1 MTTALLSLREEYW
14 EEYELEEEDISFLYD
29 YLLENETPLTSEE
42 LMPILVEQRIGREM
56 IRLEKKRLD
65 GNEIY
70 FPKDAFEVGDKL
82 VFPAYSWQKGE
93 VVGTRDGE
101 NPSQG
106 EFNVIQVK
114 FENGDDREFAS
125 GIEDHILNIPP
136 EAAQADSLNTEA
148 VMAGYRDTLIDQIEL
163 GLAVHDDFVQIAGRW
178 FLRAL
183 LVDVNTGHL
192 NLAEAVLDMHEGGPL
207 ATMDLI
213 KEVDLPDDVNPHL
226 IEFSMDHALQEDPR
240 FDEVGPAGIVSW
252 FLKSLEPESVQ
263 ETPLYL
269 RYTPIEYDPESLTED
284 MVALEESLDDELT
297 PWHDDRV
304 FPVEDVE
311 VELIF
316 PHWRAGTLP
325 LSERVMPLFPT
336 AYEAP
341 RIRFTLVDG
350 KSGER
355 FPGWVVR
362 EKRYVSGLKEWY
374 DSKGLIPGGI
384 VYIKPGKEPGEVIV
398 ETKSSRSTKDWM
410 RTILV
415 GSDGELV
422 FATLKQIIS
431 SDFNARMGIMVPDV
445 EPVDAVWE
453 KNKNEPP
460 PFEQIVVD
468 TVRELTKLNPQGHV
482 HVTELYAAV
491 NMVRRCPPGPLFALL
506 ETRPWFV
513 HVGDLH
519 FRFDDSEGV

>member
-1 MTTALLSLREEYW
+1 MVSALLSLREDYW
-14 EEYELEEEDISFLYD
+14 EEYELEGEDISFLYD
-29 YLLENETPLTSEE
+29 YLLENETPLSSEE
-42 LMPILVEQRIGREM
+42 LMPILINQRIGREM
-56 IRLEKKRLD
+56 VHLEKQRLG

-70 FPKDAFEVGDKL
+70 LPKDTYKIGDKL
-82 VFPAYSWQKGE
+82 VFPAFDWQKGE
-93 VVGTRDGE
+93 VVGNRAGE
-101 NPSQG
+101 NPAQG
-106 EFNVIQVK
+106 KFDVIQVK
-114 FENGDDREFAS
+114 FENGDEREFAA
-125 GIEDHILNIPP
+125 GIEDHLLNVPP
-136 EAAQADSLNTEA
+136 EADQADSLNTESVIKA
-148 VMAGYRDTLIDQIEL
+148 YRNTLVDRIEL
-163 GLAVHDDFVQIAGRW
+163 GLNGQDDFVQIAGRW

-192 NLAEAVLDMHEGGPL
+192 NLAEAVLDINEGGPL
-207 ATMDLI
+207 ATAELI

-226 IEFSMDHALQEDPR
+226 IEFSLDHALQEDPR
-240 FDEVGPAGIVSW
+240 FDEVGPAGIISW
-252 FLKSLEPESVQ
+252 FLKSLEPESVRD
-263 ETPLYL
+263 TPLYL
-269 RYTPIEYDPESLTED
+269 RYTPIEYDPASLTDD

-297 PWHDDRV
+297 PWNNDRSY
-304 FPVEDVE
+304 PVEDVE
-311 VELIF
+311 VRLIF

-362 EKRYVSGLKEWY
+362 EQRYVSGLKAWY
-374 DSKGLIPGGI
+374 GKNGLIPGGV

-431 SDFNARMGIMVPDV
+431 SDFNARMAIMVPDI

-453 KNKNEPP
+453 KNQHKPP
-460 PFEQIVVD
+460 PFEQIVVN
-468 TVRELTKLNPQGHV
+468 TIRELTKLNPQGHV
-482 HVTELYAAV
+482 HATELYAAV
-491 NMVRRCPPGPLFALL
+491 NLVRRCPPGPLFALL

-519 FRFDDSEGV
+519 FRFDDSERL

>member
-1 MTTALLSLREEYW
+1 MAAALLSLRDDYW
-14 EEYELEEEDISFLYD
+14 EEYELEGEDISFLYD
-29 YLLENETPLTSEE
+29 YLLENETPLSSEE
-42 LMPILVEQRIGREM
+42 LMPVLVKQRIEREKVQ
-56 IRLEKKRLD
+56 LEKKRLD

-70 FPKDAFEVGDKL
+70 FPKDQYEVGDKL
-82 VFPAYSWQKGE
+82 VFPAFEWNKGE
-93 VVGTRDGE
+93 VVEIRKGE
-101 NPSQG
+101 NPEIGQ
-106 EFNVIQVK
+106 FHVIKVA
-114 FENGDDREFAS
+114 FENGSEREMAS
-125 GIEDHILNIPP
+125 GIEEHVLNLPP
-136 EAAQADSLNTEA
+136 EARQSDSLDLDVVISEHRDILTE
-148 VMAGYRDTLIDQIEL
+148 QIEI
-163 GLAVHDDFVQIAGRW
+163 GLMDNQDFVQIAGRW

-192 NLAEAVLDMHEGGPL
+192 NLAEAVLDMNGGGPL
-207 ATMDLI
+207 STEELVKDI
-213 KEVDLPDDVNPHL
+213 DLPDDVNPHL
-226 IEFSMDHALQEDPR
+226 ISFSLDHALQEDPR
-240 FDEVGPAGIVSW
+240 FDEVGPAGIVAW
-252 FLKSLEPESVQ
+252 YLKSLEPESVQ

-269 RYTPIEYDPESLTED
+269 QYSPLEYDSSELTEE
-284 MVALEESLDDELT
+284 MRALEESLDDELT
-297 PWHDDRV
+297 PHKEKKSY
-304 FPVEDVE
+304 PVEDVE
-311 VELIF
+311 VRLIF

-325 LSERVMPLFPT
+325 LSERVKPLVPT

-350 KSGER
+350 SSGDR

-362 EKRYVSGLKEWY
+362 DQRYVSGLKEWY
-374 DSKGLIPGGI
+374 EKKGLIPGGI

-410 RTILV
+410 RTMLM

-431 SDFNARMGIMVPDV
+431 SDYNDRMAIVIPDIG
-445 EPVDAVWE
+445 PIDLVWH
-453 KNKNEPP
+453 KNQMDPP

-468 TVRELTKLNPQGHV
+468 AVRELSKLNPQGHV

-491 NMVRRCPPGPLFALL
+491 NTVRRCPPGPLLWLL

>member
-1 MTTALLSLREEYW
+1 MVAALLSLRDDYW
-14 EEYELEEEDISFLYD
+14 EEYELEDEDISFLYD
-29 YLLENETPLTSEE
+29 YLLENETPLTSDE
-42 LMPILVEQRIGREM
+42 LMPILVSQRIEREKVH
-56 IRLEKKRLD
+56 LEKKRLD

-70 FPKDAFEVGDKL
+70 FPKDEYEVGDKL
-82 VFPAYSWQKGE
+82 VFPAFEWQKGE
-93 VVGTRDGE
+93 VVDIRSGE
-101 NPSQG
+101 NPAIGKFSVIKVDLAGGDQK
-106 EFNVIQVK
+106 EFAAGIEEHALNLPPESTQSDSLDLSAVIQDNRSVL
-114 FENGDDREFAS
+114 
-125 GIEDHILNIPP
+125 IE
-136 EAAQADSLNTEA
+136 
-148 VMAGYRDTLIDQIEL
+148 QIEL
-163 GLAVHDDFVQIAGRW
+163 GLMDNDDFVQIAGRW
-178 FLRAL
+178 FLQAL

-192 NLAEAVLDMHEGGPL
+192 NLAEAVLDMNSGGPL
-207 ATMDLI
+207 ATSELVKDI
-213 KEVDLPDDVNPHL
+213 DLPDDVNPHL
-226 IEFSMDHALQEDPR
+226 IEFSLDHALQEDPR
-240 FDEVGPAGIVSW
+240 FDEVGPEGIVAW

-269 RYTPIEYDPESLTED
+269 QYSPLEYDPDALTDE
-284 MVALEESLDDELT
+284 MLALEESLDDELT
-297 PWHDDRV
+297 PLNEKKV
-304 FPVEDVE
+304 FPVEDVD
-311 VELIF
+311 VQLIF

-350 KSGER
+350 NTGEK

-362 EKRYVSGLKEWY
+362 EQRYVSGLKEWY
-374 DSKGLIPGGI
+374 DKNGLIPGGV

-410 RTILV
+410 RTMLM

-431 SDFNARMGIMVPDV
+431 TEYNDRMAIVIPDIG
-445 EPVDAVWE
+445 PIDLVWH
-453 KNKNEPP
+453 KNEMDPP

-468 TVRELTKLNPQGHV
+468 TVRELSKLNPQGHV

-491 NMVRRCPPGPLFALL
+491 NTVRRCPPGPLLWLL

-519 FRFDDSEGV
+519 FRFDDSEGI

>member
-1 MTTALLSLREEYW
+1 MTTALLSLRENYW
-14 EEYELEEEDISFLYD
+14 EEYQLERKDITFLYD

-42 LMPILVEQRIGREM
+42 LMPILVEQRIEREKA
-56 IRLEKKRLD
+56 RLEKKRLD

-70 FPKDAFEVGDKL
+70 FPKDSYQEGDKL
-82 VFPAYSWQKGE
+82 VFPAFAWQKGE
-93 VVGTRDGE
+93 VMGVREGE
-101 NPSQG
+101 NPAQG
-106 EFNVIQVK
+106 QFSVIQVE
-114 FENGDDREFAS
+114 FESGDEHEFAS
-125 GIEDHILNIPP
+125 RIEDHSLNIPP
-136 EAAQADSLNTEA
+136 EDAQGDSLTPEVVIA
-148 VMAGYRDTLIDQIEL
+148 DFQSHLVKQIES
-163 GLAVHDDFVQIAGRW
+163 GLADNEDFVQIAGRW

-192 NLAEAVLDMHEGGPL
+192 NLAEAVLDMHDGGPL
-207 ATMDLI
+207 ATEELI
-213 KEVDLPDDVNPHL
+213 KEVDLPDDFNPHL

-252 FLKSLEPESVQ
+252 FLKGLEPESVQ
-263 ETPLYL
+263 NTPLYL
-269 RYTPIEYDPESLTED
+269 QYTPIEYDRDSLTEE
-284 MVALEESLDDELT
+284 MVALEDSLDDELT
-297 PWHDDRV
+297 PWKENRTY
-304 FPVEDVE
+304 PVEAVE
-311 VELIF
+311 VRLIF

-325 LSERVMPLFPT
+325 LSERVKPLFPT
-336 AYEAP
+336 AYESP

-350 KSGER
+350 KTKER

-362 EKRYVSGLKEWY
+362 EERYVSGLKEWY
-374 DSKGLIPGGI
+374 EENGLIPGGI
-384 VYIKPGKEPGEVIV
+384 VYIKPGEEPGEVIV

-431 SDFNARMGIMVPDV
+431 SDFNARMAIMIPDI
-445 EPVDAVWE
+445 EPVDEVWE
-453 KNKNEPP
+453 KNLQKPP

-468 TVRELTKLNPQGHV
+468 IVRELTKLNPQGHV

-491 NMVRRCPPGPLFALL
+491 NTVRRCPPGPLFALL

-519 FRFDDSEGV
+519 FRFDDSEGI

>member
-1 MTTALLSLREEYW
+1 MTIALLSLRENYW
-14 EEYELEEEDISFLYD
+14 EEYELEKEDISFLYD

-42 LMPILVEQRIGREM
+42 LMPILVAERIEREKS
-56 IRLEKKRLD
+56 RLEKKRLD

-70 FPKDAFEVGDKL
+70 FPKDSYDVGDKL
-82 VFPAYSWQKGE
+82 VFPAFSWQKGE
-93 VVGTRDGE
+93 VSGIREGE

-106 EFNVIQVK
+106 QFGVIQVT
-114 FENGDDREFAS
+114 FESGDEREFAT
-125 GIEDHILNIPP
+125 GIEEHLLNVPP
-136 EAAQADSLNTEA
+136 EAAQADSLNDDVVIA
-148 VMAGYRDTLIDQIEL
+148 DNRQILVDQIEA
-163 GLAVHDDFVQIAGRW
+163 GLMDNDNFVQIAGRW

-207 ATMDLI
+207 ATTDLI
-213 KEVDLPDDVNPHL
+213 KEVDLPDDVNPRL

-252 FLKSLEPESVQ
+252 FLKELEPESVKK
-263 ETPLYL
+263 TPLYL
-269 RYTPIEYDPESLTED
+269 HYTPIEYDPGSLTKE

-297 PWHDDRV
+297 PWRADRTY
-304 FPVEDVE
+304 PVKDVE
-311 VELIF
+311 VRLIF

-350 KSGER
+350 KTGER

-362 EKRYVSGLKEWY
+362 EQRYVSGLKEWY
-374 DSKGLIPGGI
+374 EKNGLIPGGI
-384 VYIKPGKEPGEVIV
+384 VYIKPGKERGEVIV

-431 SDFNARMGIMVPDV
+431 SDFNARMAIMVPDI
-445 EPVDAVWE
+445 EPVNAVWE
-453 KNKNEPP
+453 KNHKKPP

-491 NMVRRCPPGPLFALL
+491 NTVRRCPPGPLFALL

-519 FRFDDSEGV
+519 FRFDDSEGL

>member
-1 MTTALLSLREEYW
+1 MTTATLSLRENYW
-14 EEYELEEEDISFLYD
+14 EEYVLEQEDISFLYE
-29 YLLENETPLTSEE
+29 YLLESETPLTSEE
-42 LMPILVEQRIGREM
+42 LMPILVDQRIEREM
-56 IRLEKKRLD
+56 VRLEKKRLD

-70 FPKDAFEVGDKL
+70 FPKDSYQVGDKL
-82 VFPAYSWQKGE
+82 VFPAFAWQKGE
-93 VVGTRDGE
+93 VIDTREGE
-101 NPSQG
+101 NPAQG
-106 EFNVIQVK
+106 QFGVIQVK
-114 FENGDDREFAS
+114 FESGDEHEFAS
-125 GIEDHILNIPP
+125 GIEEHLLNVPP
-136 EAAQADSLNTEA
+136 EAAQADSLNAEA
-148 VMAGYRDTLIDQIEL
+148 VIDEYRNLLTDQIEL
-163 GLAVHDDFVQIAGRW
+163 GLIENDDFVQIAGRW

-192 NLAEAVLDMHEGGPL
+192 NLAEAVLDIKEGGPL
-207 ATMDLI
+207 STADLI
-213 KEVDLPDDVNPHL
+213 KEVDLPDDVNPRL

-240 FDEVGPAGIVSW
+240 FDEVGPAGIVAW
-252 FLKSLEPESVQ
+252 FLKALEPENVR

-269 RYTPIEYDPESLTED
+269 RYLPIEYDPASLTEE

-297 PWHDDRV
+297 PWSSDRQY
-304 FPVEDVE
+304 PVEAVE
-311 VELIF
+311 VRLIF

-350 KSGER
+350 KTGDR

-362 EKRYVSGLKEWY
+362 EQRYVSGFKEWY
-374 DSKGLIPGGI
+374 EEKGLIPGGI
-384 VYIKPGKEPGEVIV
+384 VYIKPGENPGEVIV

-431 SDFNARMGIMVPDV
+431 SDFNARMAIMVPDV
-445 EPVDAVWE
+445 DPVDEVWE
-453 KNKNEPP
+453 KNQHDPP
-460 PFEQIVVD
+460 PFERIVVD

-491 NMVRRCPPGPLFALL
+491 NTVRRCPPGPLFALL

-519 FRFDDSEGV
+519 FRFDDSEGL

>member
-1 MTTALLSLREEYW
+1 MATALLSLREDYW
-14 EEYELEEEDISFLYD
+14 EEYELEDEDISYLYE
-29 YLLENETPLTSEE
+29 YLLENEIPLTSEE
-42 LMPILVEQRIGREM
+42 LMPILVEQRISREKVQ
-56 IRLEKKRLD
+56 LEKKRLD
-65 GNEIY
+65 GNEVY
-70 FPKDAFEVGDKL
+70 FPKEDYEVGKRL
-82 VFPAYSWQKGE
+82 VFPAFEWQKGE
-93 VVGTRDGE
+93 VIGLRSGE
-101 NPSQG
+101 NPAVGQ
-106 EFNVIQVK
+106 FNVIQVQ
-114 FENGDDREFAS
+114 FESGEQREFAA
-125 GIEDHILNIPP
+125 GIQDHVLNIPP
-136 EAAQADSLNTEA
+136 KAAQADSLNPELVIGEYSRLLA
-148 VMAGYRDTLIDQIEL
+148 EQIEL
-163 GLAVHDDFVQIAGRW
+163 GLSVNEDFVQIAGRW

-192 NLAEAVLDMHEGGPL
+192 NLAEAVLDMHQGGPL
-207 ATMDLI
+207 STAELVKDL
-213 KEVDLPDDVNPHL
+213 DLPADVNSNL
-226 IEFSMDHALQEDPR
+226 IEFSLDQALQEDPR
-240 FDEVGPAGIVSW
+240 FDEVGPAGIVAW
-252 FLKSLEPESVQ
+252 YLKALEPESVQ
-263 ETPLYL
+263 ESPMYL
-269 RYTPIEYDPESLTED
+269 KYLPIEYDPDSLTED
-284 MVALEESLDDELT
+284 MLALEKSLDDELT
-297 PWHDDRV
+297 PWKDQRQYD
-304 FPVEDVE
+304 VEDVE
-311 VELIF
+311 VRLIF

-325 LSERVMPLFPT
+325 LSERVIPLFPT

-350 KSGER
+350 NTGDR

-362 EKRYVSGLKEWY
+362 KERYVSGLKEWY
-374 DSKGLIPGGI
+374 EKNGLIPGGI

-431 SDFNARMGIMVPDV
+431 SDYNARMAIVVPDID
-445 EPVDAVWE
+445 PVDQVWE
-453 KNKNEPP
+453 KNQNEPP

-491 NMVRRCPPGPLFALL
+491 NTVRRCPPGPLMSLL

-519 FRFDDSEGV
+519 FRFDDSEGI